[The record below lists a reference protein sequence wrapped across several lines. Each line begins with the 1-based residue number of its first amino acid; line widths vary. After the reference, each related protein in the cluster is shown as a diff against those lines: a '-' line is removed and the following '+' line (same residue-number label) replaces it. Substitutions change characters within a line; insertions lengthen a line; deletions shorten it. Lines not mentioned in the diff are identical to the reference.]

1 MNLCKTNRGCKIEL
15 VDKLSWKSRGIVLP
29 TLMAGSGDANNNI
42 KIWLLL
48 YIFTLLCTDI
58 TVCLPWRSP

>member
-1 MNLCKTNRGCKIEL
+1 MNLCKTNRECKIKL